1 MIVLTGAGGR
11 TGKALLRA
19 LVARGADVR
28 AFIRNPEQADGL
40 LALGAAEV
48 AVGDMTDA
56 DSINRAVAGADVVLH
71 VGPPMHPQELEIT
84 QTFVDATKAH
94 GASRFIYYSV
104 MYPILRDVRH
114 HALKLDAT
122 EMIVNSGVTY
132 SIIEPCRYMQHLDV
146 IWPTVLETGIHS
158 MPFNTDVQFAVVD
171 LEDLAAATAMVA
183 TQPGHEFATYELAG
197 PQNLSQSD
205 MAAIIS
211 EVLGRP
217 ITAEALPLDFM
228 AARAVEKGASEDR
241 LNQMR
246 IMNGHYDH
254 SGFRGNPNVL
264 QWLLGR
270 PATKYKDF
278 VIRLAAS

>member
-1 MIVLTGAGGR
+1 
-11 TGKALLRA
+11 
-19 LVARGADVR
+19 
-28 AFIRNPEQADGL
+28 
-40 LALGAAEV
+40 
-48 AVGDMTDA
+48 
-56 DSINRAVAGADVVLH
+56 
-71 VGPPMHPQELEIT
+71 
-84 QTFVDATKAH
+84 
-94 GASRFIYYSV
+94 
-104 MYPILRDVRH
+104 
-114 HALKLDAT
+114 
-122 EMIVNSGVTY
+122 
-132 SIIEPCRYMQHLDV
+132 
-146 IWPTVLETGIHS
+146 

-183 TQPGHEFATYELAG
+183 TQAGHEFATYELAG

-217 ITAEALPLDFM
+217 ITAQALPLDVM
-228 AARAVEKGASEDR
+228 AARAAEKGASEDR